1 MGSYLLE
8 RLTDRYPKKL
18 IETYSVFPNQ
28 DEIRYSNTS
37 WDLFVIAILCLLK
50 GVDLYKGLTL
60 TITHKLVLNILKSF

>member
-37 WDLFVIAILCLLK
+37 QDFKLLYLPIK
-50 GVDLYKGLTL
+50 AVDLYKGLTL
-60 TITHKLVLNILKSF
+60 TFTHKLVLNLLKAF